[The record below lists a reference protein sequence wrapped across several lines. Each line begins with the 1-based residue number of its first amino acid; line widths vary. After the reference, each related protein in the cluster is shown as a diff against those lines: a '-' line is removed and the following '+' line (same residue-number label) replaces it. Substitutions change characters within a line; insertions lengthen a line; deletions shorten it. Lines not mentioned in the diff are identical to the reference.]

1 MIYKDFDLPVRHQ
14 PRGVDYVPPK
24 ARDEEEIARRRIR
37 PAGTLM
43 ADEQCDGIAITA
55 DILAGLEDP
64 ADLAFASRL
73 LGASALNTSWYLFA
87 RGAHVMRR
95 RLKLPV
101 LTVPE
106 DDIRPDTLELIQA
119 RDHRLEDVRGRARTY
134 ASLVAFD
141 FGEHLLDNHRRNLG
155 RNIGNSA
162 LSIATVDLGDVFT
175 FGSSDDFEV
184 QDAVRRRALRT
195 LTDAREL
202 GVDLH
207 TVPSL
212 AQLPNPDSDLSVFWR
227 RNAPNGALTAYE
239 QAYEEKAAA

>member
-1 MIYKDFDLPVRHQ
+1 MIFKDFDLPVRHR
-14 PRGVDYVPPK
+14 PKGADYVPPK

-55 DILAGLEDP
+55 DILGGLEDP
-64 ADLAFASRL
+64 DDLAFASRL

-87 RGAHVMRR
+87 RNAPVMRR

-101 LTVPE
+101 LTVPA
-106 DDIRPDTLELIQA
+106 DDVRPDTLELIQA
-119 RDHRLEDVRGRARTY
+119 RDLRLEDVSGRSRTY
-134 ASLVAFD
+134 ASIVAFN
-141 FGEHLLDNHRRNLG
+141 FGEHLQENHRINLG

-162 LSIATVDLGDVFT
+162 LSIATVDLGDIFT
-175 FGSSDDFEV
+175 FGSTDDFEV

-202 GVDLH
+202 GSELH
-207 TVPSL
+207 TIPSL

-239 QAYEEKAAA
+239 EAYESRAAA

>member
-1 MIYKDFDLPVRHQ
+1 MIFKDFDLPVRHQ
-14 PRGVDYVPPK
+14 PKGADYVPPK

-43 ADEQCDGIAITA
+43 ADEQCDGVAITA
-55 DILAGLEDP
+55 DILSGLEDP

-87 RGAHVMRR
+87 RNAPVMRR

-101 LTVPE
+101 LTVPV
-106 DDIRPDTLELIQA
+106 DDVRPDTLELIQA
-119 RDHRLEDVRGRARTY
+119 RDRRLEDVSGRSRTY
-134 ASLVAFD
+134 ASIVAFG
-141 FGEHLLDNHRRNLG
+141 FGEMLLDNHRTRLG

-162 LSIATVDLGDVFT
+162 LAIASVDLGDVFT

-202 GVDLH
+202 GVELH

-212 AQLPNPDSDLSVFWR
+212 AQLANPDSDLSVFWR
-227 RNAPNGALTAYE
+227 RNAPNGALIAYE
-239 QAYEEKAAA
+239 RAYEELAA